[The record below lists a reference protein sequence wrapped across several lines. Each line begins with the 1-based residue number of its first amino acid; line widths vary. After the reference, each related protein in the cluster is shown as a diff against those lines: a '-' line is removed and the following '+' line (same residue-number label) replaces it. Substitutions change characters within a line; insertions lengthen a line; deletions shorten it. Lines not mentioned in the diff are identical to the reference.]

1 MPGMNRTGP
10 EGLGPMTGRMLG
22 LCGTGGATRGR
33 GMGRAMRNGFGAV
46 GGGGRG
52 GARGFGRSVGP
63 GRGLGWFS
71 AGYSGAG
78 YSGAGYEGLPS
89 AQEGIKEALEARAN
103 MLRAELVRIEALLKD
118 SVSVASK
125 VDVEDAAPES
135 DK

>member
-1 MPGMNRTGP
+1 
-10 EGLGPMTGRMLG
+10 
-22 LCGTGGATRGR
+22 
-33 GMGRAMRNGFGAV
+33 MGRAMRNGFGAV

-78 YSGAGYEGLPS
+78 YSGAGYSGAGYEGLPS
-89 AQEGIKEALEARAN
+89 AQKGIKEALEARAN

-135 DK
+135 GK